1 MRGTTSRK
9 ELQALERKVQYWQKK
24 ATKLN
29 WFGLETPTCQSK
41 KTSPADGKVFERGTL
56 VTPPKTNSAR
66 GTGRA
71 KRGDRRMTVSEV
83 LAKLEKHEA
92 ECTLRYK
99 AVEERLENHK
109 SSLKALDMKLWAL
122 AVLIMV
128 APFVQ
133 KFLG

>member
-9 ELQALERKVQYWQKK
+9 GPQALERKVQYWPKK

-29 WFGLETPTCQSK
+29 LFGLGTLICRSK
-41 KTSPADGKVFERGTL
+41 KTSPADEKVFERGIL
-56 VTPPKTNSAR
+56 VTPLKTSSAR

-71 KRGDRRMTVSEV
+71 KRGEEHMTVSEV